1 MFLGD
6 TFISPEKEINDDMDT
21 IPLEEEDSMQ
31 CDITNIIRDTGR
43 ADSSGLPSRAESAM
57 TTPANCH
64 SDNEDSD
71 EIISA
76 KNSLNPSRE
85 SSVPPDEKKRFVL
98 AKPKNGVPE
107 DTKIM
112 NKAKQN
118 SESDM
123 KTYNSE
129 NHLKTP
135 EDATGDKFK
144 SSAHSNPSENSCD
157 SILKI
162 DLGNVM
168 AKTEILN
175 ESSANESTIVD
186 AQIPGNSSLEG
197 TSIKV
202 ENNAAKSNKLLDSSI
217 PIENSSDTG

>member
-1 MFLGD
+1 
-6 TFISPEKEINDDMDT
+6 MDT

-64 SDNEDSD
+64 SDNEDLD
-71 EIISA
+71 EMSSA

-107 DTKIM
+107 DTKFM
-112 NKAKQN
+112 NKAKQD
-118 SESDM
+118 SEPDIKS
-123 KTYNSE
+123 YNSE
-129 NHLKTP
+129 NNLKTP
-135 EDATGDKFK
+135 DEGTGDKFK
-144 SSAHSNPSENSCD
+144 SSAHENPSKTSCD
-157 SILKI
+157 NILKS
-162 DLGNVM
+162 DLCNVM

-175 ESSANESTIVD
+175 ESRVKESTIVD
-186 AQIPGNSSLEG
+186 SQIYENSRVEG
-197 TSIKV
+197 TSIKI
-202 ENNAAKSNKLLDSSI
+202 ENNDAKSNKLVDASLPVKHI
-217 PIENSSDTG
+217 SDTDESTSIRPS